1 MKELY
6 LGLVVVAF
14 ILLILSI
21 TVEASLS
28 GNGQVVY
35 SYNNE
40 PESNKT
46 VSVTER
52 SISDNE
58 LKNTFPERAYNED
71 NLNKVF
77 LQKYYNN
84 KYFNDIN
91 SKNKFYM
98 PN

>member
-28 GNGQVVY
+28 GNGYVVY

-40 PESNKT
+40 PNQT
-46 VSVTER
+46 VSTTVQ
-52 SISDNE
+52 SISNNE
-58 LKNTFPERAYNED
+58 LKNSFPERAYNKD

-77 LQKYYNN
+77 LSKYYNN
-84 KYFNDIN
+84 KHFNDFN
-91 SKNKFYM
+91 AKNKFYM
-98 PN
+98 SN